1 MCRSTYNDLTAPK
14 RMGAHTA
21 ICRTGGTPQG
31 SSLALCHLH
40 GGGREGKFAPGVF
53 HGLHNQQVQ
62 AVALLQIVGV
72 GQGGQVDAHQN
83 IQAVIVELVQRHGYT
98 VGLHGGLAL
107 QKLRQILCY
116 ALNLFL
122 GRVVGQPQG
131 ELPQAAGALVGIL
144 DILGADL
151 GVFYRDNDIVRIADA
166 G

>member
-1 MCRSTYNDLTAPK
+1 MTAPTREAENYHFPLASRPPSRITENTAEK
-14 RMGAHTA
+14 NRSVSQIGLNTHNQDHEISPVTFSRTKIIVKAMIGSLPDRLFLFSVCIIIPPNLRNHFTA

-83 IQAVIVELVQRHGYT
+83 I
-98 VGLHGGLAL
+98 
-107 QKLRQILCY
+107 
-116 ALNLFL
+116 
-122 GRVVGQPQG
+122 
-131 ELPQAAGALVGIL
+131 
-144 DILGADL
+144 
-151 GVFYRDNDIVRIADA
+151 
-166 G
+166 